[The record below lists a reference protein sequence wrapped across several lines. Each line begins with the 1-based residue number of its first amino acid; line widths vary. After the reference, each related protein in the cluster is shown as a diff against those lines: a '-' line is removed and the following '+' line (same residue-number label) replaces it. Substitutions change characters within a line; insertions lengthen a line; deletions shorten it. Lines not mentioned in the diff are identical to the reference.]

1 MKERPWFQIRTY
13 LGLSLVVVLVVYV
26 AFLTPLN
33 FEVLVEQ
40 RFLLNSDTSIP
51 VYAALLVAFLAGALP
66 PAFLLFIQA
75 LRRELEN
82 RRARRRSREI
92 GSLEQRFRRSTDF
105 RVDGQ
110 WKKAAAELEVLLT
123 EKPEDFATLLR
134 YGEVLRHQ
142 GKTEQALDVHRRAS
156 VLYPQSVALLYEL
169 AEGYQAIGDTE
180 TRREIHNR
188 ILRDFP
194 GHGLQVSRRR
204 RDTAMAMGDWN
215 EALRW
220 HDKVAAMLKET
231 GDDEALEREAGTYL
245 GLTYQRGVALLE
257 KERPEDAGQIF
268 RHLLTQEPRFVPA
281 GIMLGEAELML
292 DNETAALEQW
302 QRGFKETG
310 SPVFLKRIEDYF
322 IEIEA
327 PARAIEG
334 LRSLIAQADN
344 DLMLRFFLGRLYYR
358 LEMHD
363 EALKVLESI
372 GERMDAAPIYHYLLG
387 RIRHRRNDQK
397 GAMARYLTCLQRLGV
412 SNSIFICH
420 NCDTRTPEWLDRC
433 DVCGTWN
440 SVDLDIQEEQ
450 LTAEEVGLIDRPVWG
465 GYDVVDP
472 PGGDPDIADLA
483 TQPTATRRSQNA
495 SEPSSNDP

>member
-1 MKERPWFQIRTY
+1 MRERPWFQIRTY
-13 LGLSLVVVLVVYV
+13 LGLPLAVVLVIYI

-40 RFLLNSDTSIP
+40 QFLLNSDTSIP
-51 VYAALLVAFLAGALP
+51 VYAALLVAFLVGASP
-66 PAFLLFIQA
+66 PALLLIVRA
-75 LRRELEN
+75 LRRELED
-82 RRARRRSREI
+82 RRARRRSREV
-92 GSLEQRFRRSTDF
+92 GSLDQRFRRSTDF
-105 RVDGQ
+105 QVDGQ

-123 EKPEDFATLLR
+123 ERPDDFATLLR

-142 GKTEQALDVHRRAS
+142 GKIGQALDVHRRAS
-156 VLYPQSVALLYEL
+156 VLYPQSVALLYQL
-169 AEGYQAIGDTE
+169 AENYQALGDDE

-194 GHGLQVSRRR
+194 GQGLNVFRRR
-204 RDTAMAMGDWN
+204 RDAAMATEDWN

-220 HDKVAAMLKET
+220 HDKVASMLKEA
-231 GDDEALEREAGTYL
+231 GEDEALEHEAGTYL

-257 KERPEDAGQIF
+257 NERPDDASQIF
-268 RHLLTQEPRFVPA
+268 RQLLANEPRFVPA

-292 DNETAALEQW
+292 DNEAAALEQW
-302 QRGFKETG
+302 RQGFKETG

-322 IEIEA
+322 IEIEE
-327 PARAIEG
+327 PARAIES
-334 LRSLIAQADN
+334 LRSLIAEADN

-363 EALKVLESI
+363 EALKVLEGI
-372 GERMDAAPIYHYLLG
+372 AERMDAAPIYHYLLG
-387 RIRHRRNDQK
+387 RIRHRRNDEK

-412 SNSIFICH
+412 SHSTFICRT
-420 NCDTRTPEWLDRC
+420 CDTRTPEWLDRC

-450 LTAEEVGLIDRPVWG
+450 LTAEEVGLVDRPIWG
-465 GYDVVDP
+465 GYDLADDP
-472 PGGDPDIADLA
+472 SGDHDA
-483 TQPTATRRSQNA
+483 TGPAVATTSSPTQDTAG
-495 SEPSSNDP
+495 SSTNDT